1 MRKTITI
8 KDLKAGGTVDDL
20 FAVRFKKPVAP
31 YTKGLTFQ
39 LWVSD
44 SSGDLAL
51 KYWGDKDEKRIR
63 AIWDAIDKG
72 SVVHVKGRVS
82 EFKDAL
88 EIHVNPT
95 SGDEISVLKEGEY
108 ELADFVAVSA
118 HDIEAMR
125 SQLFAIIRK
134 VDDKWLKELLASFF
148 ADEAFVKQF
157 CACPAAITHHANCIG
172 GLLEHTLMVV
182 RLCEFYSQQYPDLDR
197 DLLMTGAVLHD
208 IGKLR
213 EYEVTSIIGSTD
225 DGRLIGHLVIGA
237 QMVNDACRLI
247 EGFPAELST
256 KVQHLV
262 LSSHGTLEY
271 GSPKVPL
278 FPEALAL
285 SLADLTDARLEDMIT
300 VKKGA
305 RTEDDW
311 VQDKSVGSVY
321 LK

>member
-8 KDLKAGGTVDDL
+8 KELKAGGAVDDI

-39 LWVSD
+39 MWVSD

-51 KYWGDKDEKRIR
+51 KYWGDKDEKRIK
-63 AIWDAIDKG
+63 AVWDDIDKG
-72 SVVHVKGRVS
+72 SVVHVKGRVA

-95 SGDEISVLKEGEY
+95 SGDELSVLKEGEY
-108 ELADFVAVSA
+108 ELSDFVATSA
-118 HDIEAMR
+118 QDVETMR
-125 SQLFAIIRK
+125 SQLFIIIRK
-134 VDDKWLKELLASFF
+134 VENRWLKELLTYFF
-148 ADEAFVKQF
+148 TDETFVKQF
-157 CACPAAITHHANCIG
+157 SACPAAITHHANCIG

-182 RLCEFYSQQYPDLDR
+182 RLCEFYAQQYPDLDR
-197 DLLMTGAVLHD
+197 DLLITGAVLHD

-213 EYEVTSIIGSTD
+213 EYEVTTIIGSTD
-225 DGRLIGHLVIGA
+225 EGRLIGHLVVGA
-237 QMVNDACRLI
+237 GMVNDACRLI
-247 EGFPAELST
+247 EGFPKDLSL

-285 SLADLTDARLEDMIT
+285 SLADLTDARIEDMVN
-300 VKKGA
+300 VKKNA

-311 VQDKSVGSVY
+311 VQDRSLGSVY
-321 LK
+321 LR

>member
-8 KDLKAGGTVDDL
+8 KELKAGGAVDDI

-39 LWVSD
+39 MWVSD

-51 KYWGDKDEKRIR
+51 KYWGDKDEKRIK
-63 AIWDAIDKG
+63 AVWDAIDKG
-72 SVVHVKGRVS
+72 SVVHVKGRVA

-88 EIHVNPT
+88 ELHVNPT
-95 SGDEISVLKEGEY
+95 SGDELSVLKEGEY
-108 ELADFVAVSA
+108 ELSDFVATSA
-118 HDIEAMR
+118 QDVETMR

-134 VDDKWLKELLASFF
+134 VENRWLKELLTHFF
-148 ADEAFVKQF
+148 TDEAFVKQF
-157 CACPAAITHHANCIG
+157 SACPAAITHHANCIG
-172 GLLEHTLMVV
+172 GLLEHTLIVV
-182 RLCEFYSQQYPDLDR
+182 KLCEFYAQQYPDLDR
-197 DLLMTGAVLHD
+197 DLLITGAVLHD

-225 DGRLIGHLVIGA
+225 EGRLIGHLVVGA
-237 QMVNDACRLI
+237 GMVNDACRLI
-247 EGFPAELST
+247 DGFPKDLSL

-285 SLADLTDARLEDMIT
+285 SLADLTDARIEDMVS
-300 VKKGA
+300 VKKNA

-311 VQDKSVGSVY
+311 VQDRSLGSVF
-321 LK
+321 LR